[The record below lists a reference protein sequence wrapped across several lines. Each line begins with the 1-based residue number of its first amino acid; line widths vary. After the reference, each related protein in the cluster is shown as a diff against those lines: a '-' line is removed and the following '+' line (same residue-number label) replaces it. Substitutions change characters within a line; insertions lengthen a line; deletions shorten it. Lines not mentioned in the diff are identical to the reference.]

1 MKKIYYKPQ
10 MEVVII
16 NLTTSL
22 MQTSAIRTIND
33 VDIEEEIL
41 PGNGTARSRSYDW
54 DDEDDEEEEEEYF

>member
-54 DDEDDEEEEEEYF
+54 DDEDEEEEEYF